1 MKQCEVAAGERGW
14 LDCWRSCLPGWSWP
28 RARAHPRQDGSSS
41 RSNADVAATIAT
53 GVGDELALCPEYC
66 SGLRAV
72 LVKVDGRTVFEKY
85 YNASPDDTFNTCSVT
100 KSVLSTL
107 VGIAVGEGKLDLHET
122 LSQLLPKY
130 ASSMAPPTS
139 GATLRQLLS
148 MTAGFNDRSEFEF
161 SADWVEDIVTS
172 ADVTPPGDRF
182 VYSNESAHLV
192 SAILEEATGESV
204 LQYARARLFDP
215 LEISTEP
222 AFTPA
227 FTPPFDAGDVAD
239 YLGAG
244 FAWPVDPQGHAT
256 GHCWLKLRP
265 DDLAKIGQLYLDRGT
280 YGGREVMSS
289 DWVREATTNQSE
301 APVSDFGGDGY
312 GFLWWVRSADD
323 DPAYAALGSGGQMI
337 EVIPTLRLVVVTAVE
352 VDYGDWADH
361 HWRRSVA
368 ASGLLG
374 PCGQAASEI
383 TVAVEPT
390 VLVPHGHRWR
400 GVSESIHEFGHAG
413 ALLARHGGAGMPQVV
428 QVQILPAGPSPGFS
442 PAEACLTH
450 VAVAVE
456 DGGSA
461 VQSGFGQVGLRIAL
475 G

>member
-1 MKQCEVAAGERGW
+1 MDITSLQPDEDTQRILGHILAELEPDDPERPWKKGELQCPVQEDDFPVPE
-14 LDCWRSCLPGWSWP
+14 L
-28 RARAHPRQDGSSS
+28 ARAALVWAGFASQSGWDGAPRQDGSSS

-53 GVGDELALCPEYC
+53 GVRDELALCPEYC

-148 MTAGFNDRSEFEF
+148 RTAGFNDRSEFEF

-192 SAILEEATGESV
+192 SAILAEATGESV

-227 FTPPFDAGDVAD
+227 FTPPCDAGHVAD
-239 YLGAG
+239 SLG
-244 FAWPVDPQGHAT
+244 
-256 GHCWLKLRP
+256 
-265 DDLAKIGQLYLDRGT
+265 
-280 YGGREVMSS
+280 
-289 DWVREATTNQSE
+289 
-301 APVSDFGGDGY
+301 PVSRGRWI
-312 GFLWWVRSADD
+312 LKVTR
-323 DPAYAALGSGGQMI
+323 P
-337 EVIPTLRLVVVTAVE
+337 VI
-352 VDYGDWADH
+352 
-361 HWRRSVA
+361 
-368 ASGLLG
+368 
-374 PCGQAASEI
+374 
-383 TVAVEPT
+383 
-390 VLVPHGHRWR
+390 
-400 GVSESIHEFGHAG
+400 AG
-413 ALLARHGGAGMPQVV
+413 
-428 QVQILPAGPSPGFS
+428 
-442 PAEACLTH
+442 
-450 VAVAVE
+450 
-456 DGGSA
+456 
-461 VQSGFGQVGLRIAL
+461 
-475 G
+475 